1 MRSLHSDLYHTTH
14 ESSLIYK
21 SDNSNLELTYLHI
34 NQSTIFAR
42 DPALFIWY
50 GIPSVFQSCDSFFTF
65 F

>member
-1 MRSLHSDLYHTTH
+1 MHSLHSDLYHTIH
-14 ESSLIYK
+14 E
-21 SDNSNLELTYLHI
+21 NSNLELTYLHI